1 MFDIIYVSHKNSRNI
16 LKMLY
21 FTTII
26 RYGNI
31 LVSKEPQVFLLTKKG
46 NNCYTSKQV
55 SGILGIS
62 KRQLQYWDETGLLKP
77 SRMPACGSGTIR
89 CYTFTDIV
97 QLKIIRRLR
106 DEQISLQKIR
116 KAINYLQGQLEKGNL
131 SFKNPL
137 AELSFVTD
145 GNDIY
150 ELKQDKQ
157 FAFDLLMNGQIV
169 WYFPIEKT
177 IREVRELEAKF
188 FESILPRT
196 GTQ

>member
-1 MFDIIYVSHKNSRNI
+1 M
-16 LKMLY
+16 
-21 FTTII
+21 
-26 RYGNI
+26 
-31 LVSKEPQVFLLTKKG
+31 TKKG